1 MEDQKLDGQMIGDKV
16 REYFQIQKELA
27 LLTAAE
33 KGSQLFANLITT
45 VLVVLFGILG
55 LFFGSLALCF
65 YLSELIGN
73 SYAGFLI
80 VTGIYL
86 LLAIIIYAI
95 KDKYLEKHIINAAIK
110 KIFSDRNKN
119 Q

>member
-1 MEDQKLDGQMIGDKV
+1 ITAFT
-16 REYFQIQKELA
+16 YSWYHS
-27 LLTAAE
+27 LLIIHSLPTRR
-33 KGSQLFANLITT
+33 SSD
-45 VLVVLFGILG
+45 LVVLFGILG